1 MPIKPA
7 KRMYKCT
14 DGTLIQKSDQIANCI
29 TRDQNKFSSFGVL
42 PATVTAF
49 RALIADFE
57 LKITDDEAVG
67 EQTTATAN
75 KDALRK
81 EIENRLRTTRGLM
94 QDIYKGVGKY
104 RKFGFDDF
112 TRMPDNDFIRMAKR
126 VHRISVQLQTE
137 IVDDKPVIVDL
148 INDLETFIGQFD
160 TALDTVADKKNE
172 RDIATQ
178 NRVLAGNSVY
188 AELVRLCDIGKTLF
202 QDSDEAK
209 YNDYVL
215 NLYIGP
221 VPAEDTTPDNNSGG
235 A

>member
-7 KRMYKCT
+7 RRMYKCT
-14 DGTLIQKSDQIANCI
+14 DGTLIQKSSQIANCI
-29 TRDQNKFSSFGVL
+29 TRDQNQFSSFGIL

-49 RALIADFE
+49 RALIATFE

-75 KDALRK
+75 KEALRG
-81 EIENRLRTTRGLM
+81 ELETLLRTTRGAM

-112 TRMPDNDFIRMAKR
+112 IKMADNDFIRMAKR
-126 VHRISVQLQTE
+126 VLRVLNELQAE
-137 IVDDKPVIVDL
+137 ITDDKPIVVSL
-148 INDLETFIGQFD
+148 LNDLETLIGQFD

-178 NRVLAGNSVY
+178 SRILAGNSVY
-188 AELVRLCDIGKTLF
+188 AELVRLCDIGKTIF

-209 YNDYVL
+209 YNDFIL
-215 NLYIGP
+215 NLYMGP
-221 VPAEDTTPDNNSGG
+221 VPAQNINTSGNTG
-235 A
+235 G